1 MATQRINRPEVFTA
15 ETAIAFL
22 AEFDSE
28 TWITDPFDLNDVHA
42 DDLTEA
48 LAVLAE
54 ATEIPVEILGE
65 WDRFYPSDT
74 VESLKVSYAEES
86 DWGE

>member
-1 MATQRINRPEVFTA
+1 MATQRINRPEVFTPQ
-15 ETAIAFL
+15 TAIAFL

-28 TWITDPFDLNDVHA
+28 NHIEDRFELEDVHA
-42 DDLTEA
+42 YDLIEA
-48 LAVLAE
+48 LEVLSGATGIPEEVLAE
-54 ATEIPVEILGE
+54 
-65 WDRFYPSDT
+65 WDRYFSSDT

>member
-1 MATQRINRPEVFTA
+1 MATAKLSRPEVFTP

-28 TWITDPFDLNDVHA
+28 NHIADRFELEDVHA
-42 DDLTEA
+42 YDLIEA
-48 LAVLAE
+48 LEVLSEATGISEEVLAE
-54 ATEIPVEILGE
+54 
-65 WDRFYPSDT
+65 WDRYFPSDT